1 MPAGQAVRDGEAE
14 HGCMAEARESRAE
27 LAQKMSPPPVETA
40 HLVVG
45 EQVETTPRNSA
56 LASGSAWLRFGL
68 GGDATGDWR
77 DPFVFTAPARMY
89 DIFLP

>member
-1 MPAGQAVRDGEAE
+1 MGAWPRLA
-14 HGCMAEARESRAE
+14 RAE
-27 LAQKMSPPPVETA
+27 RNLRKKMSPPPVETA

-56 LASGSAWLRFGL
+56 LASGSAWLRSGL